1 MLEYG
6 VEVWEPAKSLAR
18 KFEQLMCKGG
28 RMVLGVGK
36 CTASLFVRGELGWV
50 SMEARRN
57 VKLLKWVG
65 KLERMDRNRLLS
77 KLYWEGKEEWL
88 RRGRKCSKWWN
99 RVERVSEA
107 WGLYDEWVAGKVGLV
122 EEAEWGRRIKKK
134 MVRAE
139 GIKWRKELEEYS
151 ERGGKLELYEKM
163 KKEWGMEQYL
173 VEGRSWRGIN
183 MKSKL
188 RSGTC
193 ELEEEMGRGTVA
205 REERLC
211 RVCGVEV
218 GSVSHFVV
226 TCGPLERYRMRWWKD
241 LVRKL
246 KKEDGGKSVAVSLQ
260 EWKKEGRHELVT
272 ILLLGGGE
280 EMDIGIRRIL
290 DRETRKGLWSMM
302 KERRRILEEK

>member
-1 MLEYG
+1 
-6 VEVWEPAKSLAR
+6 
-18 KFEQLMCKGG
+18 
-28 RMVLGVGK
+28 
-36 CTASLFVRGELGWV
+36 
-50 SMEARRN
+50 
-57 VKLLKWVG
+57 
-65 KLERMDRNRLLS
+65 
-77 KLYWEGKEEWL
+77 
-88 RRGRKCSKWWN
+88 
-99 RVERVSEA
+99 
-107 WGLYDEWVAGKVGLV
+107 
-122 EEAEWGRRIKKK
+122 
-134 MVRAE
+134 
-139 GIKWRKELEEYS
+139 
-151 ERGGKLELYEKM
+151 
-163 KKEWGMEQYL
+163 
-173 VEGRSWRGIN
+173 

-193 ELEEEMGRGTVA
+193 ELEEEMDRGKLA